1 MRVQLL
7 LIPLKTL
14 LGALIGVVFSYFMLY
29 RRREFISA
37 REELTTD
44 YATLDALDASAV
56 ITEAQEMTRTRTQ
69 AHLEQTWARLTRM
82 RAFTT
87 AGGWVLGWVINRAIL
102 NRITVS
108 GVLLLPFDLPPGL
121 RLLAQRG
128 LPKDRLPREV
138 TQGIIGSLIGQAIRG
153 PIAKAMGCE
162 LPGQVAPRSTASRIL
177 GRKFVAE
184 AEALTFFT

>member
-14 LGALIGVVFSYFMLY
+14 LGAYIGVILSRFMLY
-29 RRREFISA
+29 RRREFLSA
-37 REELTTD
+37 REELVTD

-56 ITEAQEMTRTRTQ
+56 ITETQEMTRTRIQTR
-69 AHLEQTWARLTRM
+69 LEQVWGRLTRM
-82 RAFTT
+82 RALATV
-87 AGGWVLGWVINRAIL
+87 AGWVLGWVINRVIL

-108 GVLLLPFDLPPGL
+108 GLLLLPFDLPPGL

-128 LPKDRLPREV
+128 LPEDRLPRQV
-138 TQGIIGSLIGQAIRG
+138 AQGILGSLIGQATRG
-153 PIAKAMGCE
+153 ALAKALGCE